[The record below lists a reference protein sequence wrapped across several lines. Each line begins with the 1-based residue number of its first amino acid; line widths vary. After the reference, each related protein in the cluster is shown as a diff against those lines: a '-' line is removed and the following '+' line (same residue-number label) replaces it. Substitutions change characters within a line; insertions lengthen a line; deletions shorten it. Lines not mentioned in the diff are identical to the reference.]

1 MTRSNEPESQR
12 YSQQSFRSTAT
23 IETLATR
30 AKLLRRLRS
39 FFDELGFVEV
49 QTPTLSRDTVIDR
62 HIDPIVVP
70 IKLTGELIRERTNSV
85 GYFLQSSPEAAMK
98 RLLACGMTA
107 IYQVGP
113 VFRSGERGARHNP
126 EFTMAEWY
134 RVGDDFD
141 SGMQLIRDLLSCLLD
156 TKACDRVSF
165 QQAFHDA
172 VGIDC
177 FDADVGDLA
186 ERSLE
191 LGVIDRL
198 DWSDDWDDWVHL
210 LFSMRV
216 QPTLGLLA
224 PVLVTNFPASQ
235 AALAQI
241 SGEDP
246 RTAER
251 FELFYRGL
259 ELANGYHELLDPKI
273 LRERS
278 IVANQ
283 DRQRDGKSTLPIE
296 SRLLE
301 AMDYG
306 IPKSTGCALGF
317 DRVVMLAIGAQRIDE
332 VIPFPIEIA

>member
-1 MTRSNEPESQR
+1 MTNSNEPESQR
-12 YSQQSFRSTAT
+12 LTQQSFRSTAT
-23 IETLATR
+23 NETLATR

-49 QTPTLSRDTVIDR
+49 QTPTISRDTVIDR
-62 HIDPIVVP
+62 HIDLIEVT
-70 IKLTGELIRERTNSV
+70 IELTSESIRDGATPARH
-85 GYFLQSSPEAAMK
+85 FLQSSPEAAMK
-98 RLLACGMTA
+98 RLLACGMTS

-134 RVGDDFD
+134 RVGDNFD
-141 SGMQLIRDLLSCLLD
+141 SGMQLTSDLLSCLLD
-156 TKACDRVSF
+156 TKTCERISF
-165 QQAFHDA
+165 QQVFQDA

-177 FDADVGDLA
+177 FDTDVGDLA
-186 ERSLE
+186 RKSLE
-191 LGVIDRL
+191 LNVIDRL

-224 PVLVTNFPASQ
+224 PVLVTHFPASQ
-235 AALAQI
+235 AALARI
-241 SGEDP
+241 SCDDT

-283 DRQRDGKSTLPIE
+283 ERQRDGKNTLPLE

-306 IPKSTGCALGF
+306 IPASTGCALGF

>member
-1 MTRSNEPESQR
+1 MTCSSKPESQR
-12 YSQQSFRSTAT
+12 LSQQSFQSTAS

-70 IKLTGELIRERTNSV
+70 IELTGESIRDEITSA

-98 RLLACGMTA
+98 RLLACGMKS

-113 VFRSGERGARHNP
+113 VFRGGERGARHNP

-134 RVGDDFD
+134 RVGDDFN
-141 SGMQLIRDLLSCLLD
+141 SGMQLTSDLLSCLLD
-156 TKACDRVSF
+156 TKTCDRVSF
-165 QQAFHDA
+165 QQAFYEA

-177 FDADVGDLA
+177 FDASVGDLA
-186 ERSLE
+186 EKSLE
-191 LGVIDRL
+191 LKAIDRL

-210 LFSMRV
+210 LFSMQV
-216 QPTLGLLA
+216 QPTLGLHA
-224 PVLVTNFPASQ
+224 PVLVTHFPASQ

-241 SGEDP
+241 SSDDT

-278 IVANQ
+278 NIANQ
-283 DRQRDGKSTLPIE
+283 ERQRDGKNTLPIE

-306 IPKSTGCALGF
+306 IPASTGCALGF